1 MKRPPVGS
9 DPELSGMQAFAD
21 GDHFKCLREKG
32 KTIQVQATSLNDLL
46 LSHNAPTNIDYL
58 SIDTEGSELD
68 LLLSFDF
75 ERYRISLISVEQNP
89 ATEGPIQNLL
99 KSKGYLRVYPQFSQW
114 DGWYVSNELKTA
126 PPPENMLRLPNGPR
140 VIGGRD

>member
-21 GDHFKCLREKG
+21 GDHFNCLRENG

-75 ERYRISLISVEQNP
+75 ERYRIR
-89 ATEGPIQNLL
+89 IQ
-99 KSKGYLRVYPQFSQW
+99 Q
-114 DGWYVSNELKTA
+114 
-126 PPPENMLRLPNGPR
+126 PR
-140 VIGGRD
+140 VAHSELTEKQGIFAGISSVLAVGWMVCLKRT